1 MSQRR
6 SSRGTHGHPN
16 ARTLEEAQLL
26 VSKKMQQM
34 DAMENEDD
42 DMRGTVQF
50 NATREFKNTRIIE
63 EVGIESEDDAEE

>member
-1 MSQRR
+1 
-6 SSRGTHGHPN
+6 
-16 ARTLEEAQLL
+16 
-26 VSKKMQQM
+26 MQQM

-42 DMRGTVQF
+42 DMQRGTVQF